1 MLNPIRVLTCLL
13 ISLLLNASYASR
25 DLPLLG
31 EDARL
36 NLQKEDEIGRG
47 LYLKLKERGYVIE
60 HPLLTRY
67 LSDIGESL
75 LSALDIRLR
84 DYTFYLVKDNSVNAF
99 ATPGGY
105 IGVNVGL
112 IMMSRTEDEVASV
125 LAHEIAHVELMH
137 GMQMLEKAQEVNMA
151 GMISLLAALL
161 IGGQNSDLASA
172 LVFSSAAGSGQT
184 MLNFT
189 RANEY
194 EADRIG
200 FNLLDES
207 NYDPKAMV
215 TFLRLLQAREQAG
228 ELAGIEYIRS
238 HPVNTNRIA
247 EIESRLR
254 TAKKKRLRSRRF
266 DQFKAYLAH
275 VSGPSNTLATQSR
288 FYQVLQLIRNGDY
301 ETAEKRLGLLI
312 DEDPDSVWYQY
323 ALAENR
329 QYQNR
334 LEAAAEIYRSLLL
347 LYPDDFA
354 IGAEL
359 VTVLLKLE
367 NYDEVLE
374 WLEKLALN
382 HENKALFHRLKVN
395 LYQKTNNPSAR
406 QLAEA
411 NYHWYSGNY
420 DRAKKQFQTLI
431 DNNQL
436 TAAEETRVKEKMNK
450 IK

>member
-200 FNLLDES
+200 F
-207 NYDPKAMV
+207 
-215 TFLRLLQAREQAG
+215 
-228 ELAGIEYIRS
+228 IE
-238 HPVNTNRIA
+238 
-247 EIESRLR
+247 
-254 TAKKKRLRSRRF
+254 
-266 DQFKAYLAH
+266 
-275 VSGPSNTLATQSR
+275 
-288 FYQVLQLIRNGDY
+288 
-301 ETAEKRLGLLI
+301 
-312 DEDPDSVWYQY
+312 
-323 ALAENR
+323 
-329 QYQNR
+329 
-334 LEAAAEIYRSLLL
+334 
-347 LYPDDFA
+347 
-354 IGAEL
+354 
-359 VTVLLKLE
+359 
-367 NYDEVLE
+367 
-374 WLEKLALN
+374 
-382 HENKALFHRLKVN
+382 
-395 LYQKTNNPSAR
+395 
-406 QLAEA
+406 
-411 NYHWYSGNY
+411 
-420 DRAKKQFQTLI
+420 
-431 DNNQL
+431 
-436 TAAEETRVKEKMNK
+436 
-450 IK
+450 